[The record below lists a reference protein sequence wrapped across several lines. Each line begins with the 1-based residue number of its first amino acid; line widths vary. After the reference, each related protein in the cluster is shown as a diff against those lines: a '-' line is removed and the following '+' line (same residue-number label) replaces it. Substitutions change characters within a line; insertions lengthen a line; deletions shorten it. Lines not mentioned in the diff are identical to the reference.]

1 MQLTDHLLHLF
12 LRQRDVFGEME
23 LALSIQYHISVAFWR
38 QILGFAYT
46 AVAIY
51 HKLQP
56 QEFFLA
62 VFDAAMHQHRNAKQ
76 SVVGVDDCCR
86 LVPFV
91 WMFRFINDFYS

>member
-23 LALSIQYHISVAFWR
+23 PALSIHYHISGAFWL
-38 QILGFAYT
+38 QILGFAYI
-46 AVAIY
+46 AAAIY

-56 QEFFLA
+56 WEFFLA
-62 VFDAAMHQHRNAKQ
+62 VFDVALHQHRNAKEG
-76 SVVGVDDCCR
+76 VVGVDGCRR

-91 WMFRFINDFYS
+91 WLFRFINDIY